1 MVIESLLRTGA
12 KQMEQA
18 ADRPLF
24 EARLLLSHALNCD
37 MTDLIVQSGREVT
50 AEAEA
55 RFWVMVNRR
64 AKREPMAYI
73 IGKQPFFGLE
83 FEVTP
88 EVLIPRADTE
98 TLVELILA
106 KQPASLL
113 DLCTGSGCVA
123 ISAAVSIPA
132 VTVAAMDISKKAL
145 KVAARNS
152 EKHKVQ
158 KRVAFYQ
165 QDILQD
171 FVDFGKFDMVVSNP
185 PYIRTEEMGGLM
197 PDVREFEPAIALEA
211 GKDGLMFYRR
221 IVRLAPGLLNPE
233 GFLAFEV
240 GCGQADAVCALMQP
254 KFSEVG
260 CKKDLAGIRRVV
272 FGKRKK

>member
-1 MVIESLLRTGA
+1 MVIESLLRAGA
-12 KQMEQA
+12 KQLEQA

-24 EARLLLSHALNCD
+24 EARLLLAHALKCD
-37 MTDLIVQSGREVT
+37 MTDLLVQSGREVS
-50 AEAEA
+50 AEAEE
-55 RFWVMVNRR
+55 RFLEMINQR
-64 AKREPMAYI
+64 AKRKPMAYI

-98 TLVELILA
+98 TLVEFILS
-106 KQPASLL
+106 KQPARLL
-113 DLCTGSGCVA
+113 DLCTGSGCIA
-123 ISAAVSIPA
+123 ISAAALLPA
-132 VTVAAMDISKKAL
+132 ATVAALDISHKAL
-145 KVAARNS
+145 KVAVQNS
-152 EKHKVQ
+152 KKHKVQ

-165 QDILQD
+165 QNVLQD
-171 FVDFGKFDMVVSNP
+171 FGDLGRFDMVVSNP

-197 PDVREFEPAIALEA
+197 PEVRDYEPALALEA

-221 IVRLAPGLLNPE
+221 IVQVAPGLLNQG

-240 GCGQADAVCALMQP
+240 GYDQADAVCALMRP
-254 KFSEVG
+254 AFEEVG